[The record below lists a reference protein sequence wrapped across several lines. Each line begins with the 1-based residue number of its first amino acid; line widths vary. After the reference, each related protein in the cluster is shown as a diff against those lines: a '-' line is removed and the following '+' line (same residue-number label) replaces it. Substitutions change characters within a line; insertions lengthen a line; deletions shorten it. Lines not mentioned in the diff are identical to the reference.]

1 MNSYITAS
9 NVLDNQNS
17 ISIKPDL
24 KNLKINVGSSEN
36 IEVIDDSTSKLQ
48 SPYFK
53 KSTLANQA
61 KAHQVASF
69 TSIDSPKQNKSPL
82 DYNML

>member
-36 IEVIDDSTSKLQ
+36 IEVIDDSTS
-48 SPYFK
+48 
-53 KSTLANQA
+53 
-61 KAHQVASF
+61 
-69 TSIDSPKQNKSPL
+69 
-82 DYNML
+82 